1 MAGLWPCWPGVW
13 HLDGFSVTLGLVMD
27 LMDLPSRV
35 KTLLEPN
42 DPWISN
48 ASNFVALVHDA
59 LPQASWTGVYL
70 AWDGALTL
78 GPFQGPTA
86 CVRIAFD
93 RGVCGAA
100 FSRGETLVVP
110 DVHAFPGHIACDPSS
125 QSEVVLPLR
134 ATDGRTVGVLDVD
147 SRSPAA
153 FSENDAV
160 VLADA
165 IDAAAARFDWGDR
178 SWR

>member
-1 MAGLWPCWPGVW
+1 
-13 HLDGFSVTLGLVMD
+13 MD
-27 LMDLPSRV
+27 LTDLPNRV
-35 KTLLEPN
+35 RALLEPN

-70 AWDGALTL
+70 TWDGALTL

-86 CVRIAFD
+86 CVRIAYD

-110 DVHAFPGHIACDPSS
+110 DVHAFPGHIACDPTS
-125 QSEVVLPLR
+125 QSEVVVPLQ
-134 ATDGRTVGVLDVD
+134 AADGRTVGVLDVD

-153 FSENDAV
+153 FSDAEAE
-160 VLADA
+160 LL
-165 IDAAAARFDWGDR
+165 AAAARAAAERFDWGDR